1 MKASFLP
8 ERWTMFIKTLCLL
21 SNFKCLLEFRNTT
34 DPIGLEGLKLYTWL
48 SIFLHGCFPLLRN
61 ASRRAFP
68 TSRKCVREVIPSP
81 GRKME
86 HLLRQG
92 LYFWEEHTWAHP
104 ESPLSWLG
112 DCYTA
117 LKHVLNKVFKIL
129 RSCLLKFTIIS
140 SWNSF
145 VLGLCRLPMPH
156 QQLS

>member
-8 ERWTMFIKTLCLL
+8 ERWTMFTQQAQ
-21 SNFKCLLEFRNTT
+21 SFDNFKCLLEFRNTT

-48 SIFLHGCFPLLRN
+48 SIFLHEYFPLLRN
-61 ASRRAFP
+61 ASGRAFP
-68 TSRKCVREVIPSP
+68 TSHKCIREVIPSP
-81 GRKME
+81 GRKIQ
-86 HLLRQG
+86 HLLWQG
-92 LYFWEEHTWAHP
+92 LYFWEEHTW
-104 ESPLSWLG
+104 S

-129 RSCLLKFTIIS
+129 RSCLLKITIIS